1 MRLKF
6 TVKNCLRRPETFS
19 RKGFWTSQSFSLS
32 KVLGAAGNLALR
44 EGLFQ
49 KGSWPPEAKYADLA
63 WVDTFIDNVK
73 PYIFVRLEDNL
84 LIKRPNTATKLN
96 PMGAR
101 VLYSLLQGTSIRQL
115 LNDIGREP
123 GKVAD
128 VTYFLAAV
136 KQYLEGTLDEFSL
149 NPAVETVPFEMNF
162 SQYPVLSEVAL
173 TYRCNLKCRFCY
185 AGCNKK
191 KPSPLSRKLAWTPQS
206 FSLSKVFGGVGT
218 FFQKG
223 PDPSETEEMSA
234 AQVKKILKR
243 LFHQAKVPSVS
254 FTGGEPL
261 LSPALPKLIRYAKG
275 LGMRVN
281 LITNGTLVTEKVAR
295 VLADSGLDSAQVS
308 LEGVT
313 PAIHDAIVQCSG
325 AFQKTVAAVQRLKE
339 KGIRTHTNTTITG
352 ENLEECEEMPLFVKN
367 ILNNE
372 RFSMNLVIPT
382 GSGALH
388 STVPV
393 KYSEIAPH
401 LDTIIENSKAQGVE
415 FMWYSPVPMCM
426 FNSILHN
433 LGNKGCSAC
442 DGLISIAP
450 NGDVLPCASYA
461 DPVGNLLKQDFTAI
475 WQSVGAARYRAKS
488 LAHPGCKSCDHFH
501 ICNGACPLYW
511 QHMGF
516 AELTPFIKVPAAVH
530 AVDLTAAQAAR
541 QENIGEN

>member
-1 MRLKF
+1 
-6 TVKNCLRRPETFS
+6 
-19 RKGFWTSQSFSLS
+19 
-32 KVLGAAGNLALR
+32 
-44 EGLFQ
+44 
-49 KGSWPPEAKYADLA
+49 
-63 WVDTFIDNVK
+63 
-73 PYIFVRLEDNL
+73 
-84 LIKRPNTATKLN
+84 
-96 PMGAR
+96 
-101 VLYSLLQGTSIRQL
+101 
-115 LNDIGREP
+115 
-123 GKVAD
+123 
-128 VTYFLAAV
+128 
-136 KQYLEGTLDEFSL
+136 
-149 NPAVETVPFEMNF
+149 
-162 SQYPVLSEVAL
+162 
-173 TYRCNLKCRFCY
+173 
-185 AGCNKK
+185 
-191 KPSPLSRKLAWTPQS
+191 
-206 FSLSKVFGGVGT
+206 
-218 FFQKG
+218 
-223 PDPSETEEMSA
+223 MST
-234 AQVKKILKR
+234 AQVKRILRK
-243 LFHQAKVPSVS
+243 LFHEAKVPSVS

-261 LSPALPKLIRYAKG
+261 LSPALPKLIRYAKQ

-281 LITNGTLVTEKVAR
+281 LITNGTLVTVKVAR
-295 VLADSGLDSAQVS
+295 VLADSGLDSTQVS

-313 PAIHDAIVQCSG
+313 PATHDAIVQCSG

-352 ENLEECEEMPLFVKN
+352 ENLEECEAMPSFVKN

-382 GSGALH
+382 GTGALH
-388 STVPV
+388 PGVPV

-401 LDTIIENSKAQGVE
+401 LENIIENSKAQGVE

-516 AELTPFIKVPAAVH
+516 TELTPYIAVPAAVH
-530 AVDLTAAQAAR
+530 AEGVEIKAAGATR